1 MAESTSACDT
11 LKDQL
16 EALLEE
22 ADEAVARGDVETVKS
37 LLAKSRL
44 VLGWYMVGTWLVLG
58 GQVGIACLLV
68 RDSDLP

>member
-1 MAESTSACDT
+1 MEESTSACDT

-44 VLGWYMVGTWLVLG
+44 VGWLVAKSRLVLGWYLVGKWALL
-58 GQVGIACLLV
+58 AC
-68 RDSDLP
+68 

>member
-1 MAESTSACDT
+1 M
-11 LKDQL
+11 KDQL

-44 VLGWYMVGTWLVLG
+44 VGWLLAKSRLVLGWYLSTWLVLRAG
-58 GQVGIACLLV
+58 WSMVG
-68 RDSDLP
+68 